1 MGASARLTPTPAST
15 APVREEIEIRTR
27 DGITLR
33 ATVRKIPRSRGTCVL
48 AHAMFARRSI
58 WEKGF
63 AEFLAARGWRSVS
76 FDFRGHGDSDKTDD
90 HGYDDLVF
98 SDLPAV
104 AECARQKLGGPLVV
118 IGHSLGGHVALA
130 AQGAGVLGAD
140 AIVGVAAPNVWLRE
154 LEPSRAVWAVKR
166 GILATVDA
174 VCKRFGRFPAR
185 RLGLGSDDEP
195 IGYMTD
201 LTRFGKTNAWRSRSG
216 TNDYLAALARVKEP
230 VCAIASDGDRLNA
243 RPECVRRML
252 DLAAGPKRFVH
263 LRARVDHTRIVTTR
277 DAESGWGEAMDW
289 IASAL

>member
-1 MGASARLTPTPAST
+1 MGPSARLTPLGTSA
-15 APVREEIEIRTR
+15 REEIEIRTK

-33 ATVRKIPRSRGTCVL
+33 ATAEPFARSKGTCVL
-48 AHAMFARRSI
+48 AHAMFARRTI

-63 AEFLAARGWRSVS
+63 AEFLTARGWRSVS
-76 FDFRGHGDSDKTDD
+76 FDFRGHGDSDKTGD

-140 AIVGVAAPNVWLRE
+140 AIVGIAAPNVWLRE
-154 LEPSRAVWAVKR
+154 LEPSRAVWALKR
-166 GILATVDA
+166 GLLASVDA

-185 RLGLGSDDEP
+185 GLGLGSDDEP
-195 IGYMTD
+195 VGYMTD

-243 RPECVRRML
+243 RPECVRRMVEL
-252 DLAAGPKRFVH
+252 VGGPHRFV
-263 LRARVDHTRIVTTR
+263 RTEARVDHAQIVTTR
-277 DAESGWGEAMDW
+277 RAESAWVEAMDW
-289 IASAL
+289 ITSAL